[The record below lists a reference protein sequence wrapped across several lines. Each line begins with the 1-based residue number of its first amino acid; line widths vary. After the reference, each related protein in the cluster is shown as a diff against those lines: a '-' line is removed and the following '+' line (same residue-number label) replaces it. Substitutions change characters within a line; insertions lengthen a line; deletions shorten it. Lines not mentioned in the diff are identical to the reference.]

1 MFQRC
6 KLKVISDKIALVSSW
21 VKHDVREAY
30 SRLLRVCNS
39 ITMWPMSFR
48 ICIQLFLYLTTT
60 ISRDVYLYLLIFI
73 YLFSVQDRL
82 KVQKVRFEIARVKLS
97 SLSPLWNKV
106 SFPEIED
113 RNSICIFNRRHRS
126 LYCIEIHSRLEN
138 RVHIFF
144 YRIHGFKE
152 QIWHIK
158 SQ

>member
-39 ITMWPMSFR
+39 NTIWPKSFR
-48 ICIQLFLYLTTT
+48 ICIQLFLYIPHHYNFT
-60 ISRDVYLYLLIFI
+60 RYLLIFI
-73 YLFSVQDRL
+73 YICIFIFCSRQ
-82 KVQKVRFEIARVKLS
+82 VKS
-97 SLSPLWNKV
+97 TKNNIWNCKSKAIFSLSPLWNKV

-138 RVHIFF
+138 RVHIFL
-144 YRIHGFKE
+144 
-152 QIWHIK
+152 
-158 SQ
+158 